1 MRILVASLPVSWA
14 PPLSCVAFILLCAG
28 CAGGLPPVAV
38 AAQRHNDAGTE
49 LLAGNHLDDAEA
61 RFRLALEYH
70 PHFAEAHLNLG
81 LLLLARG
88 RIKAAIR
95 GWFEDQGFIEVE
107 TSCLQ
112 VSPGNEA
119 HLHGFRTEAIG
130 NDGMPR
136 EMYLHTSPEFAM
148 KKLLAAGERHIHAF
162 SHVWRNRERGALHS
176 PEFTM
181 LEWYRADEDYDALMD
196 DCAALLAEDGT
207 VLWANRRLAEILR
220 LPLESL
226 LGATLR
232 ACEKIPTPI

>member
-88 RIKAAIR
+88 RRSEVGLGGAQLVARGFGVGLGRARRGPRGLRGPPAPAAAAAR
-95 GWFEDQGFIEVE
+95 GLRGSV
-107 TSCLQ
+107 
-112 VSPGNEA
+112 
-119 HLHGFRTEAIG
+119 
-130 NDGMPR
+130 
-136 EMYLHTSPEFAM
+136 
-148 KKLLAAGERHIHAF
+148 LA
-162 SHVWRNRERGALHS
+162 
-176 PEFTM
+176 
-181 LEWYRADEDYDALMD
+181 
-196 DCAALLAEDGT
+196 
-207 VLWANRRLAEILR
+207 
-220 LPLESL
+220 
-226 LGATLR
+226 
-232 ACEKIPTPI
+232 